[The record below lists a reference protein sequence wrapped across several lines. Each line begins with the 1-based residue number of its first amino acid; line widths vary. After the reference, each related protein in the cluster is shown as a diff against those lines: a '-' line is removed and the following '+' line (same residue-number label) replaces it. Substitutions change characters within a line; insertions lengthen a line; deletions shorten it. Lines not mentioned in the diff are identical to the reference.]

1 MAYHVKLE
9 IMRRITLTNG
19 FISVIHSKDEIANI
33 INEAIVSNTIL
44 IYVKESVSI
53 SKYINNVE
61 EISFIEEGT
70 YLNINHIISF

>member
-44 IYVKESVSI
+44 IYVKEIIRVSM
-53 SKYINNVE
+53 KK
-61 EISFIEEGT
+61 
-70 YLNINHIISF
+70 